1 MRRLKKEL
9 WPNKIVVDVDDTN
22 MKLDDIEAWLGKTY
36 GAYRDRWNAVYQ
48 LNRTD
53 FYFRNEKDANW
64 FAMRWS

>member
-22 MKLDDIEAWLGKTY
+22 MKLDDIEAWLSKTF

-64 FAMRWS
+64 FAMRWV